1 MQLDM
6 NSIMD
11 DSYGGG
17 GKKNIFYLKIV
28 WIKNWILLGGY
39 GGSSGGGGYGG
50 SSGGGGYGGSGKYI
64 DHYLKLVNFFW

>member
-50 SSGGGGYGGSGKYI
+50 SGKYI